1 MFHGSCR
8 CPLQNIGSAVAAIG
22 LLGAALE
29 AVIVG
34 VARFGHAKQV
44 AEVVEMDLGAGA
56 FGERV
61 VLPDGDELFGVHGAA
76 AWGRKGRFRA
86 SMAACRD

>member
-8 CPLQNIGSAVAAIG
+8 CPLQNIGSAVAA
-22 LLGAALE
+22 
-29 AVIVG
+29 
-34 VARFGHAKQV
+34 RFGHAKQV
-44 AEVVEMDLGAGA
+44 AEVVEMGLGAGA